1 MSIASPICAII
12 DALQKKS
19 IFRRFLLTHLEAVA
33 KVVNMARERV
43 EFVSVF
49 GGGCEVWVGGEFF
62 GMFPSRRAARKFMAE
77 G

>member
-1 MSIASPICAII
+1 
-12 DALQKKS
+12 
-19 IFRRFLLTHLEAVA
+19 
-33 KVVNMARERV
+33 MARERV